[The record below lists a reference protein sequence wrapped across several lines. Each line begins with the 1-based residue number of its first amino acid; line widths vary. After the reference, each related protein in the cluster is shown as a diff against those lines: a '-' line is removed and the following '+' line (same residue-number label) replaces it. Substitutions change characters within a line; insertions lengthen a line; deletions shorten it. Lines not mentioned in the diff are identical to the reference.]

1 MSGSN
6 FEGDG
11 IMRKTMTN
19 LVNVP
24 ISKTAHDNAEVNAP
38 WDDLDACW
46 TVLDVQAGEYVYAC
60 EDADG
65 LDWDAVLAACGM
77 ADWGEGALATV
88 SYLEGGIES
97 HATFQAD
104 GEGGWAEISEY

>member
-1 MSGSN
+1 MYGSN
-6 FEGDG
+6 VEGDG

-24 ISKTAHDNAEVNAP
+24 ISKTAHDNAEVDAP
-38 WDDLDACW
+38 WGDLDACW

-77 ADWGEGALATV
+77 TDWGEGALATV

-104 GEGGWAEISEY
+104 GEGGWSEISEY